1 MNTDMTQGSPAS
13 VLWRFSMPMLLSVV
27 FQQLYNI
34 VDSVVAGRFIGE
46 DALAA
51 VGASYPVTMLF
62 MAVATGCNI
71 GCGVIFSQLFGAK
84 ELKRLKTAISTSF
97 ISVLAL
103 AAFLTIVGLAACGP
117 ILNALSTPQN
127 IFSDSAVYLNIY
139 ILGLL
144 FLFLYNLCNAVFVSF
159 GDSRTPLY
167 FLIGSSVANI
177 IADVVFVVTF
187 KMGVAGVA
195 WATFMCQGAASLLA
209 LFAVS
214 KRIKGIKTEPY
225 SRFSSRELAR
235 ISKIAIPSILQQS
248 FVSVGNLFIQS
259 LVNSF
264 GSAVVAG
271 YSAAVKLNTFAL
283 TGFTT
288 LGSSMSSFTA
298 QNIGAGKPQRVK
310 QGFKAGV
317 GMTVGIALVFF
328 GCYFGLSKEMI
339 GIFITTPS
347 GEALEQG
354 VLMLRIIS
362 PFYLAVCLKLIADGV
377 LRGAG
382 CMGSFMVAT
391 FTDLILRVILAYVFA
406 PSLGALGIWLSWPVG
421 WIIAAI
427 LSLTFYFKGGWKT
440 KSMLK

>member
-1 MNTDMTQGSPAS
+1 
-13 VLWRFSMPMLLSVV
+13 MPMLLSVV

-71 GCGVIFSQLFGAK
+71 GCGVILSQLFGAK
-84 ELKRLKTAISTSF
+84 NLQRLKTAISTSF
-97 ISVLAL
+97 ISVLTL
-103 AAFLTIVGLAACGP
+103 AAVLTAVGFFICKP
-117 ILNALSTPQN
+117 ILKLLATPEN

-139 ILGLL
+139 IFGLI
-144 FLFLYNLCNAVFVSF
+144 FLFLYNLCTAVFTAL

-167 FLIGSSVANI
+167 FLIGSSAANI
-177 IADVVFVVTF
+177 AADIIFVVTF

-195 WATFMCQGAASLLA
+195 WATFMCQGAASFLA

-214 KRIKGIKTEPY
+214 KRIRDIKTEPFK
-225 SRFSSRELAR
+225 RFSVRELAR
-235 ISKIAIPSILQQS
+235 ISKIAVPSILQQS
-248 FVSVGNLFIQS
+248 FISVGNLFIQS

-271 YSAAVKLNTFAL
+271 YSAAIKLNTFAL

-288 LGSSMSSFTA
+288 LGSSISSFTA
-298 QNIGAGKPQRVK
+298 QNIGAGKPDRVK
-310 QGFKAGV
+310 QGFKAGTV
-317 GMTVGIALVFF
+317 MTMGIAAVFF
-328 GCYFGLSKEMI
+328 GCYFVFSKEMI

-354 VLMLRIIS
+354 MLMLRIIS
-362 PFYLAVCLKLIADGV
+362 PFYLAVCLKLMADGV

-382 CMGSFMVAT
+382 CMGSFMAAT
-391 FTDLILRVILAYVFA
+391 FTDLILRVALAFVLS
-406 PSLGALGIWLSWPVG
+406 PLLGSAGIWLSWPIG
-421 WIIAAI
+421 WVIAAV
-427 LSLTFYFKGGWKT
+427 LSLVFYARGNWKT
-440 KSMLK
+440 KSLEK